1 MKIDDRPFKNGMPP
15 MHPGESLADDL
26 NELEISEI
34 EMDDYLAVPR
44 GTTAA
49 IVQGQK
55 DVDADFA
62 LRLSHFFGTTAR
74 FWMNLQNTYDLK
86 IAEKKSGP
94 HILKHVKQ
102 LPPVNVPALPG
113 DESPNTQS

>member
-26 NELEISEI
+26 NEMEISEI
-34 EMDDYLAVPR
+34 EMDDFLAVPR

-49 IVQGQK
+49 IVQGRK
-55 DVDADFA
+55 DIDADYA
-62 LRLSHFFGTTAR
+62 LRLSHFLGTTAR
-74 FWMNLQNTYDLK
+74 FWMNLQATYDLK

-102 LPPVNVPALPG
+102 LPPVEVPALSEDG
-113 DESPNTQS
+113 SADS

>member
-1 MKIDDRPFKNGMPP
+1 MKIDDRPFQNGMPP
-15 MHPGESLADDL
+15 IHPGESLADEL

-44 GTTAA
+44 GTVAA
-49 IVQGQK
+49 IVEGRK
-55 DVDADFA
+55 GIDAEFA
-62 LRLSHFFGTTAR
+62 LRLSHFFGTGAR

-86 IAEKKSGP
+86 IAQKKSGP

-102 LPPVNVPALPG
+102 LPPVEVPGLPE
-113 DESPNTQS
+113 DNSPNT

>member
-26 NELEISEI
+26 NEMEISEI
-34 EMDDYLAVPR
+34 EMDGYLAVPR
-44 GTTAA
+44 GTTAS
-49 IVQGQK
+49 IVQGK
-55 DVDADFA
+55 KNIDADYA

-74 FWMNLQNTYDLK
+74 FWMNLQVTYDLK

-102 LPPVNVPALPG
+102 LPPVEIPGLPE
-113 DESPNTQS
+113 DSLSQL

>member
-1 MKIDDRPFKNGMPP
+1 
-15 MHPGESLADDL
+15 MHPGESLADEL

-44 GTTAA
+44 GTVAA
-49 IVQGQK
+49 IVEGRQNI
-55 DVDADFA
+55 DADFA
-62 LRLSHFFGTTAR
+62 LRLSHFFGMGAR
-74 FWMNLQNTYDLK
+74 FWMNLQATYDLK

-102 LPPVNVPALPG
+102 LPPVKVPWLPE
-113 DESPNTQS
+113 DDPSDA

>member
-1 MKIDDRPFKNGMPP
+1 MKIDDRPFQNGMPP
-15 MHPGESLADDL
+15 MHPGVSLADEL
-26 NELEISEI
+26 NELEISEL

-49 IVQGQK
+49 IIQGSK
-55 DVDADFA
+55 DIDADFA
-62 LRLSHFFGTTAR
+62 LRLSHFLGTAAR
-74 FWMNLQNTYDLK
+74 FWMNLQATYDLK

-102 LPPVNVPALPG
+102 LPPVKVPALPG
-113 DESPNTQS
+113 DDSPRPER

>member
-26 NELEISEI
+26 NEMEISEI
-34 EMDDYLAVPR
+34 EMDEFLAVAR

-49 IVQGQK
+49 IVQGHK
-55 DVDADFA
+55 DIDADYA

-74 FWMNLQNTYDLK
+74 FWMNLQATYDLK
-86 IAEKKSGP
+86 VAEKESGP

-102 LPPVNVPALPG
+102 LPPVKTPVLPG
-113 DESPNTQS
+113 E

>member
-1 MKIDDRPFKNGMPP
+1 MKIDDRPFQNGMPP
-15 MHPGESLADDL
+15 IHPGESLEDEL

-49 IVQGQK
+49 IVQGRK
-55 DVDADFA
+55 DIDADYA
-62 LRLSHFFGTTAR
+62 LRLSHFFGTGAR

-102 LPPVNVPALPG
+102 LPPVEIPVLPE
-113 DESPNTQS
+113 DDLPNS

>member
-26 NELEISEI
+26 NEMEISEI
-34 EMDDYLAVPR
+34 EMDDFLAVPR

-49 IVQGQK
+49 IVQGRK
-55 DVDADFA
+55 DIDADYA

-74 FWMNLQNTYDLK
+74 FWMNLQATYDLK

-94 HILKHVKQ
+94 HILNHVKQ
-102 LPPVNVPALPG
+102 LPPVEVPALSEDG
-113 DESPNTQS
+113 SADS

>member
-26 NELEISEI
+26 NEMEISEI
-34 EMDDYLAVPR
+34 EMDDFLAVPR
-44 GTTAA
+44 GTVAA
-49 IVQGQK
+49 IVEGRK
-55 DVDADFA
+55 DIDADFA

-102 LPPVNVPALPG
+102 LPPVEFPVPL
-113 DESPNTQS
+113 EENNSRST